1 MNYKHITEAIH
12 NEYVDFKVKVI
23 AGPFRGDHFGY
34 IPEVKIYKGSI
45 LENTNVKFILN
56 PNNNHVTIE
65 NFASYFFGPRAEL
78 DKQVLNA
85 IHTYDPRLVIQ
96 PSTLKTFEEL
106 IDEL

>member
-1 MNYKHITEAIH
+1 MSHIH
-12 NEYVDFKVKVI
+12 NKYVNFKVKVT

-56 PNNNHVTIE
+56 TNNNHVSIE
-65 NFASYFFGPRAEL
+65 NFASYFFGPKAEL
-78 DKQVLNA
+78 QKQVWEA
-85 IHTYDPRLVIQ
+85 ITSYDPKLIMS
-96 PSTLKTFEEL
+96 PKTIKTFGEL